1 MARQNGEIDAKGI
14 LDYLIQDL
22 NITLPEI
29 DWNDPIWQLPIDE
42 NSPLFKSPPSVSLED
57 LTDGCPTGA
66 GVFDKLMAS
75 AKAHLLMEY
84 QAQRIT
90 AGDYTKAY
98 IALVETVMQNA
109 TQFLLQKDQ
118 AFWQA
123 QLAQLQAFAA
133 LVQTQTAKAEYAKVV
148 LDAQTSGATYALTAM
163 KLSTEDQAYGTASY
177 NLLNILPSQW
187 ALVKEQIEVQRAQTL
202 DNRTDGSVVA
212 GSVGKQKQLY
222 DQQITSYKR
231 DAEVKS
237 GRMFVD
243 AWIAMKTIDE
253 GLLPPDGFSNAS
265 VDKVLTKIKNENGFI

>member
-1 MARQNGEIDAKGI
+1 MARQSGEVDAKSI

-22 NITLPEI
+22 NIKLPDI
-29 DWNDPIWQLPIDE
+29 NWDDPIWKLPVDE
-42 NSPLFKSPPSVSLED
+42 NSALFKSPPSVSLAD

-75 AKAHLLMEY
+75 AKAHLLMEF

-98 IALVETVMQNA
+98 ISLVETTMQNA

-148 LDAQTSGATYALTAM
+148 LDAQTSGATYALTSM
-163 KLSTEDQAYGTASY
+163 KLATEDQAYGTAAY
-177 NLLNILPSQW
+177 NLANILPAQYK
-187 ALVKEQIEVQRAQTL
+187 LVQEQTEAQRAQTL
-202 DNRTDGSVVA
+202 DNRSDGSVVM
-212 GSVGKQKQLY
+212 GSVGKQKELY
-222 DQQITSYKR
+222 SQQIISYKR
-231 DAEVKS
+231 DAEVKAA
-237 GRMFVD
+237 RPFID
-243 AWIAMKTIDE
+243 TWIAMKTIDE
-253 GLLPPDGFSNAS
+253 GLVPPDGFTNDSIN
-265 VDKVLTKIKNENGFI
+265 KVLTKVMTENGFT